1 VIPTF
6 DGVGVGL
13 QVAAALDWARCG
25 TDGDIR
31 EHCLWQLKELMT
43 ALAPEHLSTAAVV
56 SLIAILVP
64 EHSRFLAGRDPAAGD
79 VGVVLRLVP
88 GDGADA
94 GAGA

>member
-25 TDGDIR
+25 SDEEIR
-31 EHCLWQLKELMT
+31 GHCLWQLKEMMT
-43 ALAPEHLSTAAVV
+43 ALAPEHLSTSAVV
-56 SLIAILVP
+56 SLLAILIP
-64 EHSRFLAGRDPAAGD
+64 EHSRFLAGRDPATGE
-79 VGVVLRLVP
+79 VGVVLRLVQD
-88 GDGADA
+88 DGA